1 MNKPIALELIYRK
14 KATNALLTTNPRTPL
29 HEEKETIKK
38 TVDFML
44 KSIVQKHA
52 G

>member
-14 KATNALLTTNPRTPL
+14 KSTSAPLTPNPRTPI
-29 HEEKETIKK
+29 HEEKETIKN